1 MKILYAVQSTGNGH
15 IIRANEL
22 IKIFK
27 NRAEVDVLISG
38 TQSSLKL
45 KHDIKYQY
53 KGLSFVFGKK
63 GGIDFFK
70 TFKLF
75 NPITFIREIYN
86 CPVNKYDLIINDF
99 EPISAWACL
108 FKRKK
113 NCIAL
118 SHQFSLL
125 SHKVPKGS
133 KVNLIQSFILKYYSP
148 IKKGYGFHFKKY
160 DRNFFFPII
169 KSNLRNKE
177 IKNGSHITT
186 YLPSYSDEYLYAI
199 FSKIYKQNWHVFSQ
213 HTKQKYRRGNIS
225 FFPTGYEEFEESLL
239 SCSGVICNSGF
250 ETPSEALFL
259 GKKLLVIPMKYQFEQ
274 HMNAVAL
281 DKMGVKVLKTLNKN
295 SISEI
300 RKWIEKVNLIRMT
313 YPDEN
318 KKIIDKI
325 LIDFI
330 REKSNKKISNNL
342 KYFTNQ
348 RDTIL

>member
-1 MKILYAVQSTGNGH
+1 M
-15 IIRANEL
+15 
-22 IKIFK
+22 
-27 NRAEVDVLISG
+27 
-38 TQSSLKL
+38 
-45 KHDIKYQY
+45 
-53 KGLSFVFGKK
+53 
-63 GGIDFFK
+63 
-70 TFKLF
+70 
-75 NPITFIREIYN
+75 
-86 CPVNKYDLIINDF
+86 
-99 EPISAWACL
+99 
-108 FKRKK
+108 
-113 NCIAL
+113 
-118 SHQFSLL
+118 
-125 SHKVPKGS
+125 
-133 KVNLIQSFILKYYSP
+133 NLIQSFILKYYSP
-148 IKKGYGFHFKKY
+148 VKKGYGFHFKKY
-160 DRNFFFPII
+160 DKNIFFPII

-295 SISEI
+295 SISKI
-300 RKWIEKVNLIRMT
+300 RKWIKKVNLIRMT

>member
-1 MKILYAVQSTGNGH
+1 MC
-15 IIRANEL
+15 IR
-22 IKIFK
+22 
-27 NRAEVDVLISG
+27 DS
-38 TQSSLKL
+38 
-45 KHDIKYQY
+45 
-53 KGLSFVFGKK
+53 
-63 GGIDFFK
+63 
-70 TFKLF
+70 
-75 NPITFIREIYN
+75 
-86 CPVNKYDLIINDF
+86 
-99 EPISAWACL
+99 
-108 FKRKK
+108 
-113 NCIAL
+113 
-118 SHQFSLL
+118 
-125 SHKVPKGS
+125 
-133 KVNLIQSFILKYYSP
+133 
-148 IKKGYGFHFKKY
+148 
-160 DRNFFFPII
+160 
-169 KSNLRNKE
+169 
-177 IKNGSHITT
+177 
-186 YLPSYSDEYLYAI
+186 LYAI

-295 SISEI
+295 SISKI
-300 RKWIEKVNLIRMT
+300 RKWIKKVNLIRMT